1 MGLIGGIGMSIQFV
15 QECLDEVNA
24 EIRTTKDRVRVF
36 ELGVIR
42 MYLINKQNQL
52 DDEMSQYA
60 KEEGYNE

>member
-1 MGLIGGIGMSIQFV
+1 MSIQFV

-52 DDEMSQYA
+52 DDEMAQHA
-60 KEEGYNE
+60 KEDGYND

>member
-1 MGLIGGIGMSIQFV
+1 MSIQFV

-24 EIRTTKDRVRVF
+24 EIRTTKDRMRIF

-52 DDEMSQYA
+52 DDEMSMEA
-60 KEEGYNE
+60 IE

>member
-1 MGLIGGIGMSIQFV
+1 MTIQFV

-42 MYLINKQNQL
+42 MYLINKRNEL
-52 DDEMSQYA
+52 DDELAQFA
-60 KEEGYNE
+60 KEDGYNE

>member
-1 MGLIGGIGMSIQFV
+1 MSIQFV

-52 DDEMSQYA
+52 DDEMTHYA
-60 KEEGYNE
+60 KEDGYNE

>member
-1 MGLIGGIGMSIQFV
+1 MTIQFV
-15 QECLDEVNA
+15 QECLDEVNE

-52 DDEMSQYA
+52 DDEMAQFA
-60 KEEGYNE
+60 KEGGYNE

>member
-1 MGLIGGIGMSIQFV
+1 MSIQFV

-24 EIRTTKDRVRVF
+24 EIRTTKDRMRIF

-52 DDEMSQYA
+52 DDEMSM
-60 KEEGYNE
+60 ETIV

>member
-1 MGLIGGIGMSIQFV
+1 MSIQFV

-60 KEEGYNE
+60 KEEGYNEQWYLFKL

>member
-1 MGLIGGIGMSIQFV
+1 MSIQFV

-52 DDEMSQYA
+52 DDEMAQFA
-60 KEEGYNE
+60 KEDGYNGN